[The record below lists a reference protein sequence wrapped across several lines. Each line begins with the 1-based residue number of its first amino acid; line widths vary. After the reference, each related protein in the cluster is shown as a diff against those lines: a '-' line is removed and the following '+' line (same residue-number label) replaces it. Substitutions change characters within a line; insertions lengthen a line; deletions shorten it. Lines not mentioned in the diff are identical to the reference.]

1 MTCPMEWWYK
11 IMGYDRRKKA
21 KPLSYTPEE
30 DEYTVK
36 HGDTPESIAAEY
48 LDDAAA
54 WPIICSYNGLLPEEI
69 VPGVKIYFPKN
80 KD

>member
-1 MTCPMEWWYK
+1 MK
-11 IMGYDRRKKA
+11 KDIRKLGES
-21 KPLSYTPEE
+21 PYLPEE

-69 VPGVKIYFPKN
+69 VPGVKIYFPKSY
-80 KD
+80 